1 MNASPTAAS
10 GYSSLDTATFAQHE
24 RLVTL
29 RTPLDAAL
37 RTPLTV
43 ARYTLHE
50 GVDTL
55 FSLRIDCLA
64 SSAQLDVA
72 SLLGKEIT
80 LSQRLADGGWRR
92 WHAVVESVEA
102 RGSDGGVAR
111 YRIAAG
117 PWLGALAWR
126 RDSFVYQDKTA
137 ADVLAE
143 LFSDYPLSAHSFA
156 HTGDLPTR
164 PIRTQYRET
173 DLAFVLRVLAEEGL
187 SFRFDHDQADGDGDG
202 RAARHTLVIFDAQ
215 TELPQA
221 PGAAVRFH
229 RSDATETEDAIGRFG
244 VARRITANK
253 VTRASWN
260 DRALAAPAAQAQADI
275 GELPEL
281 EDYEDTGYLRYAD
294 TGAAERDAQRGLR
307 AHQARVVRYEG
318 EGTARALAPG
328 HRFTL
333 SQHARYEG
341 GDSGGNTGG
350 KDGELRDL
358 GDNHYVL
365 LSITHEA
372 ANNLGK
378 QIAEQLAIEG
388 VEAGSYRNG
397 FSAQPAAAAIA
408 APWRPRPQAPESMV
422 ALVMAASDAPIST
435 GRDLRIKV
443 QFPWQ
448 RGEKPVTG
456 GLRHRSHGDDQ
467 GNAPGDDTSGTWLRV
482 ATWQAGPNWGGNHLP
497 RHGTEVLV
505 EFLDSDID
513 QPVVTAQLYN
523 DADLP
528 PWQAGVDT
536 DTDHPG
542 TLSGWHSK
550 SLGDGG
556 YNQWLLDDAS
566 EQLRVRMAS
575 SAGASQLGLGFLVAQ
590 RPEDTQRGAW
600 RGTGFELRSDAW
612 TVLRAGQ
619 GMLVSTTA
627 RALGES
633 TAADTKEALVLLR
646 GAQESAVRLHDS
658 ASQRQARGLAANASH
673 DTLIESLDPQAKG
686 RYPDAVSGQPARKP
700 GDGAREGD
708 APVERID
715 GARMVLDSPETMNF
729 ATPATALLHAGE
741 NLHLTSQE
749 DTLVS
754 AAQTVAYASG
764 QSATLY
770 SHNVGVQVIAGGGPV
785 SLHAHT
791 DKLLGEAGQD
801 ITITSSTEGIEILAQ
816 QRITLQADGATV
828 TLDGADIR
836 FTGPAELSVKA
847 ASHSFIGP
855 ASDTASLPGL
865 PQTNIDDPMIVTANI
880 VHKAANTPIAAL
892 AGMAGL
898 GGAGAGGGLA
908 GGLGDLGGLAAQ
920 ALPGGGA
927 LGSINGL
934 TGTLAAAAQ
943 GAGGML
949 GKVASLG
956 EMAGAGA
963 SGLASK
969 ALGALPGG
977 IGQSLQGAYGVA
989 QSATGLAS
997 SVTGALGGAG
1007 GLSSIGGI
1015 AQGASGLASSL
1026 GGALPGAG
1034 GLTSAVGGALQGAA
1048 GMAGAAAGA
1057 VQQTIGAAGQMAS
1070 QAIGGVTGTLA
1081 QGAGSAV
1088 QGIGGM
1094 MPGAMPGA
1102 GAATAGIAQGVTQG
1116 VGQGLA
1122 GALGGGAATGT
1133 GGMAGAGIASG
1144 SALGGT
1150 GAGTVAVASTAGTG
1164 AVAGLGASGASVA
1177 TGGGLP
1183 GGTNTSTGLAGASP
1197 ALGGPGGTPGARTGG
1212 IAQPGAQAPAAYA
1225 SQASVGTGNATG
1237 LPAGGQAMS
1246 PAGAATLPGGGAST
1260 AAGWQAGNPS
1270 ASAPSGTTIATAGAQ
1285 GVSAGAPQGAALRAG
1300 GAGSLGSH
1308 AAGAVSGQASST
1320 AAASNW
1326 SGASAGGTTGSIAGA
1341 SAGAGVT
1348 AQGLRGASAGTG
1360 VTAANVP
1367 GMPAATFGAAGS
1379 SLPGSPG
1386 MGHATR
1392 LAGGASSASS
1402 GMHALA
1408 SSPGNG
1414 LPQAG
1419 GATALSGN
1427 GLQGMTTGAAHANAL
1442 SAPNLHG
1449 VPLDS
1454 GSAQAL
1460 ASHGTTSASPL
1471 HGAASQAHPSAP
1483 RHSTAS
1489 AIASQAN
1496 GLGGVP
1502 GASGLAGASA
1512 LTAGA
1517 GAGAALAGGMG
1528 GAGGIGSLASNL
1540 SSLAGTAASL
1550 GALPGAT
1557 TLAQAAEAAS
1567 ALAARFTSVPQAVL
1581 TGTQAG
1587 TAATVTTGISGA
1599 PMHGAGIGSATAG
1612 GMGSIQGGIGASQTA
1627 GIGPIGAAI
1636 GGQAG
1641 AHTSALPGHGAAGIG
1656 LGSAD
1661 ASIVNAGGLNGGA
1674 FDAAGT
1680 HTIGTHGLPAGIG
1693 AAGTQTTGGM
1703 QAGAV
1708 IGAGGVGT
1716 LGSAQAGAGQPG
1728 IGAAGATFSGMGA
1741 PGITPAGGA
1750 ALPGA
1755 GMNVP
1760 GSPGT
1765 GLPGNGIAAGA
1776 GGVATGASGAGA
1788 ISPASGAAYGAS
1800 GSGTSLPT
1808 ASSTPTGA
1816 SGAGGAAAQAGT
1828 AYPGG
1833 ATANGPA
1840 TPNTASLPANSQAA
1854 TGQARA
1860 GAGTAAGGQSGATHG
1875 TGAGAGAG
1883 TGTGTGASSPAH
1895 AAQGTAAQPTNPTQT
1910 PGAPA
1915 GTAGAQGASAGQ
1927 PGNAAPAAGA
1937 PNAPASGANP
1947 AGAASATSSGATP
1960 AAATGVTATN
1970 GAAPAGAAAAP
1981 AGTLAGA
1988 TPTTTPGAAAGISAT
2003 PATGVSVAASSGSS
2017 MSAAAILGGGGL
2029 GAIASSAMGG
2039 TGAGAGLAQT
2049 VSASVG
2055 QVASSA
2061 AQGLGGMANQALG
2074 KVGFA
2079 TFSTADAQPSPG
2091 TQAAGAPPGGT
2102 LDQAIGGAVAGAVTG
2117 AISGGKHDKVLAWAA
2132 AGAVLLPLA
2141 GKALSSILGGANGQ
2155 GGLGTPSDGDVIP
2168 RPTFPGDTASGSPG
2182 WPAATGAG
2190 AGGARASSS
2199 PSTYSGKS
2207 GSHLQYV
2214 NLKAREDRWND
2225 GRALDS
2231 LDRQTSK
2238 PRIHVKFNKPG
2249 AHTFTIKVIPGKDNI
2264 QYSAREQGRRESYKD
2279 VSTAVRTYT
2288 TKADGTYIVDDI
2300 TLPAAGLNTYTFE
2313 VRDSRNQLV
2322 MTETVETARRIY
2334 IQEVVL
2340 PGHRPGDPANDVSP
2354 ALAEF
2359 KRLGIDVVQLPRV
2372 TGPTTGNINVD
2383 YEVGRQLLIG
2393 NASTSYLRSE
2403 GPAHEPYTIAVCHVQ
2418 SLASKAG
2425 LNRVVTNAIAGPGQ
2439 GGVQIP
2445 LLDPDGNPYNLWHG
2459 IDDEPWFIN
2468 AEFTYVDERGRSRTV
2483 PFPLER
2489 LRPWFSDPTQP
2500 HECNL
2505 ILARM
2510 NDFLPTVVSGTLTVQ
2525 VYVITGVAA
2534 GVAYSGGNLIA
2545 VATYDPWERTATDYQ
2560 LETLVHELGH
2570 AIGMTPSGPNWA
2582 NDPNAWEDFDES
2594 KLDRIPN
2601 FYSEAGNHC
2610 HYGQPKMAE
2619 KQYVYH
2625 TGDCVMYGGDT
2636 TSIQFCPDC
2645 AKGVRKVDLSK
2656 GWLRFKL

>member
-1 MNASPTAAS
+1 MSMNASPTAAS

-29 RTPLDAAL
+29 RTPLDAA
-37 RTPLTV
+37 LTV

-102 RGSDGGVAR
+102 LGSDGGVAR
-111 YRIAAG
+111 YRIVAG

-173 DLAFVLRVLAEEGL
+173 DLAFVQRVLAEEGL

-202 RAARHTLVIFDAQ
+202 RAARHTLVIFDAE

-244 VARRITANK
+244 VARRVTANK

-294 TGAAERDAQRGLR
+294 TAVAERDAQRGLR

-341 GDSGGNTGG
+341 GNAGG
-350 KDGELRDL
+350 KDGELRDV

-378 QIAEQLAIEG
+378 QIAQQLAIDG
-388 VEAGSYRNG
+388 VEAGSYRNS

-422 ALVMAASDAPIST
+422 ALVMAASEAPIST

-448 RGEKPVTG
+448 RGEKPVEG
-456 GLRHRSHGDDQ
+456 GLAHRSHGDGQ

-528 PWQAGVDT
+528 PWSAGVDT
-536 DTDHPG
+536 ETDHPG

-556 YNQWLLDDAS
+556 YNQWLLDDTA

-575 SAGASQLGLGFLVAQ
+575 SAGVSQLNLGFMVTQ

-633 TAADTKEALVLLR
+633 TAADMKETLVLLR

-658 ASQRQARGLAANASH
+658 AAQRQARGLAANASH
-673 DTLIESLDPQAKG
+673 DTLIESLDPEAKG
-686 RYPDAVSGQPARKP
+686 RYPDSVSGQPARKP
-700 GDGAREGD
+700 GDDAREGD

-729 ATPATALLHAGE
+729 ATPATAVLHAGE

-749 DTLVS
+749 DSLIS
-754 AAQTVAYASG
+754 GARTVAYASG

-791 DKLLGEAGQD
+791 DKLLGDAGED
-801 ITITSSTEGIEILAQ
+801 ITITSTSEGIEILAQ
-816 QRITLQADGATV
+816 QRITLQADGASV

-836 FTGPAELSVKA
+836 FTGPGILSVKA

-855 ASDTASLPGL
+855 ASDAASLPGL
-865 PQTNIDDPMIVTANI
+865 PQTAIDDPMIVSASI
-880 VHKAANTPIAAL
+880 MHKAANTPIAAI
-892 AGMAGL
+892 ASATGL
-898 GGAGAGGGLA
+898 GGTGAGAGLA

-920 ALPGGGA
+920 ALAGGGTLA
-927 LGSINGL
+927 GINGL
-934 TGTLAAAAQ
+934 PGSLAAAAQ
-943 GAGGML
+943 GAGGLL
-949 GKVASLG
+949 GSVASVG
-956 EMAGAGA
+956 EMASAGA
-963 SGLASK
+963 SGLASR

-977 IGQSLQGAYGVA
+977 MGQTLQNAYGTASGLVSSA
-989 QSATGLAS
+989 SGVMQSANGLAS
-997 SVTGALGGAG
+997 SVGALGGAG
-1007 GLSSIGGI
+1007 GLSSLGG
-1015 AQGASGLASSL
+1015 AVQGASGLASSL
-1026 GGALPGAG
+1026 GSALPGASG
-1034 GLTSAVGGALQGAA
+1034 MMASVGNAIPGAAGLTSAVGGALQGAG

-1057 VQQTIGAAGQMAS
+1057 MQQTMGAAGQ
-1070 QAIGGVTGTLA
+1070 AISGVTGTLA

-1088 QGIGGM
+1088 QGIGGAM
-1094 MPGAMPGA
+1094 SGVMPGA

-1116 VGQGLA
+1116 VGQGLS
-1122 GALGGGAATGT
+1122 GALGAGG
-1133 GGMAGAGIASG
+1133 I
-1144 SALGGT
+1144 T
-1150 GAGTVAVASTAGTG
+1150 GAGG
-1164 AVAGLGASGASVA
+1164 
-1177 TGGGLP
+1177 
-1183 GGTNTSTGLAGASP
+1183 
-1197 ALGGPGGTPGARTGG
+1197 
-1212 IAQPGAQAPAAYA
+1212 
-1225 SQASVGTGNATG
+1225 
-1237 LPAGGQAMS
+1237 
-1246 PAGAATLPGGGAST
+1246 
-1260 AAGWQAGNPS
+1260 S
-1270 ASAPSGTTIATAGAQ
+1270 A
-1285 GVSAGAPQGAALRAG
+1285 
-1300 GAGSLGSH
+1300 
-1308 AAGAVSGQASST
+1308 
-1320 AAASNW
+1320 
-1326 SGASAGGTTGSIAGA
+1326 
-1341 SAGAGVT
+1341 
-1348 AQGLRGASAGTG
+1348 
-1360 VTAANVP
+1360 
-1367 GMPAATFGAAGS
+1367 F
-1379 SLPGSPG
+1379 
-1386 MGHATR
+1386 
-1392 LAGGASSASS
+1392 GASSASGAVVGAAGA
-1402 GMHALA
+1402 GMTAPLGGSHAGMPGSALA
-1408 SSPGNG
+1408 GNPGNAG
-1414 LPQAG
+1414 ANTGMGTQAGLGAATGSSNMSVGQPGAGGLAHAGSAPASAGSAAGPFSNTSSLPASGAAGTPAGGTHVAAGWQGTGPMAPANAPGVSQGTGLLAGNMATGNGGQLGAMPGQAGTPAAGFANQEGVSGIGAGGGIASPHSGAAISSQGLHSTTLDARETGMPGVSPSALTASGGGLVTTGNAHTAGLAGGAGNLPQAG
-1419 GATALSGN
+1419 AATAALHGGN
-1427 GLQGMTTGAAHANAL
+1427 LGTGMPRAGLADSRAL
-1442 SAPNLHG
+1442 SAPNMHG
-1449 VPLDS
+1449 VPLDTGS
-1454 GSAQAL
+1454 VQSLSSHSTTSSASALSAQASL
-1460 ASHGTTSASPL
+1460 TAHSPL
-1471 HGAASQAHPSAP
+1471 QGTAAPSTP
-1483 RHSTAS
+1483 TA
-1489 AIASQAN
+1489 IT
-1496 GLGGVP
+1496 
-1502 GASGLAGASA
+1502 SGLSGTAGTSGLVGVSA
-1512 LTAGA
+1512 LAAGA
-1517 GAGAALAGGMG
+1517 GAGASLAGGLS
-1528 GAGGIGSLASNL
+1528 GASGLASNL
-1540 SSLAGTAASL
+1540 SSLASTAASL

-1557 TLAQAAEAAS
+1557 TLAQAADAAA
-1567 ALAARFTSVPQAVL
+1567 ALAARFTSVPQSVMTGAVP
-1581 TGTQAG
+1581 G
-1587 TAATVTTGISGA
+1587 TATSITGISGA
-1599 PMHGAGIGSATAG
+1599 PMTGTHTAGIGGAGIGSVGMTATGSASAG
-1612 GMGSIQGGIGASQTA
+1612 LGGVTA
-1627 GIGPIGAAI
+1627 GIGQAGT
-1636 GGQAG
+1636 QAG
-1641 AHTSALPGHGAAGIG
+1641 AFPGQVATGIG
-1656 LGSAD
+1656 ATNNGMPGLGGGALGNTATGSID
-1661 ASIVNAGGLNGGA
+1661 ASGLPSSAMGAGTVADAGGLGA
-1674 FDAAGT
+1674 
-1680 HTIGTHGLPAGIG
+1680 
-1693 AAGTQTTGGM
+1693 
-1703 QAGAV
+1703 
-1708 IGAGGVGT
+1708 
-1716 LGSAQAGAGQPG
+1716 LGSAQASASQAGMGGAGQGLGGIGGANPVASGGANLPG
-1728 IGAAGATFSGMGA
+1728 IGAGAGTSVGATVPGTPGTGFANPGGIAGTHGAPNGIPGANASGAQASTGQGPLQSGASLPASGSTQAGATTGSTHAGAAYSGNPAAQGGSAAAGGQPAAGQPYANTGA
-1741 PGITPAGGA
+1741 SQTGTGTTAGTTTPAGNPANAQGGVTGGQAGSAPGNPTSASGQPSQQAGA
-1750 ALPGA
+1750 APQGA
-1755 GMNVP
+1755 A
-1760 GSPGT
+1760 S
-1765 GLPGNGIAAGA
+1765 AQ
-1776 GGVATGASGAGA
+1776 TGASGA
-1788 ISPASGAAYGAS
+1788 
-1800 GSGTSLPT
+1800 TNT
-1808 ASSTPTGA
+1808 TGNA
-1816 SGAGGAAAQAGT
+1816 AGGAGAAN
-1828 AYPGG
+1828 P
-1833 ATANGPA
+1833 
-1840 TPNTASLPANSQAA
+1840 
-1854 TGQARA
+1854 
-1860 GAGTAAGGQSGATHG
+1860 AGTAAPSASANAPAGANPGVSSGAT
-1875 TGAGAGAG
+1875 
-1883 TGTGTGASSPAH
+1883 
-1895 AAQGTAAQPTNPTQT
+1895 AAN
-1910 PGAPA
+1910 
-1915 GTAGAQGASAGQ
+1915 
-1927 PGNAAPAAGA
+1927 GNAGIAAGST
-1937 PNAPASGANP
+1937 PATAM
-1947 AGAASATSSGATP
+1947 SGATP
-1960 AAATGVTATN
+1960 AT
-1970 GAAPAGAAAAP
+1970 
-1981 AGTLAGA
+1981 AGTVAGV
-1988 TPTTTPGAAAGISAT
+1988 AT
-2003 PATGVSVAASSGSS
+2003 PASASAISGTAASGGG

-2029 GAIASSAMGG
+2029 AAVAGSAMSSP
-2039 TGAGAGLAQT
+2039 GLAQT
-2049 VSASVG
+2049 ISTSVG
-2055 QVASSA
+2055 QAASSA
-2061 AQGLGGMANQALG
+2061 AQGIGGFANQALG
-2074 KVGFA
+2074 KVGLPMMSA
-2079 TFSTADAQPSPG
+2079 QAPAETSTS
-2091 TQAAGAPPGGT
+2091 GAVGGGGITGGGT

-2141 GKALSSILGGANGQ
+2141 GKALSSILGGDAS
-2155 GGLGTPSDGDVIP
+2155 GGGATRPGDGDVIP
-2168 RPTFPGDTASGSPG
+2168 KPPFPGADTSGSPG
-2182 WPAATGAG
+2182 WPSATDGA
-2190 AGGARASSS
+2190 ASSNRAPSTS
-2199 PSTYSGKS
+2199 PSSYSGKS

-2249 AHTFTIKVIPGKDNI
+2249 AHTFTIKVVPGKDNI
-2264 QYSAREQGRRESYKD
+2264 QYSAAEQGRRASYKD
-2279 VSTAVRTYT
+2279 VGTSVRTYT

-2300 TLPAAGLNTYTFE
+2300 SLPAAGLNTYTFE
-2313 VRDSRNQLV
+2313 VRDARNQLV
-2322 MTETVETARRIY
+2322 MTETVETARRFY
-2334 IQEVVL
+2334 IQELVL
-2340 PGHRPGDPANDVSP
+2340 PGQRPGDPANDVSP

-2359 KRLGIDVVQLPRV
+2359 KRLGIDVVQLPRA
-2372 TGPTTGNINVD
+2372 TGPTTGNINID
-2383 YEVGRQLLIG
+2383 YESGRQLLMG
-2393 NASTSYLRSE
+2393 NATRPYQGSE

-2418 SLASKAG
+2418 SLASKDG
-2425 LNRVVTNAIAGPGQ
+2425 FTQPIVVDAIAGPGQ
-2439 GGVQIP
+2439 GGAVIP
-2445 LLDPDGNPYNLWHG
+2445 LVDGTGTGYFLWHG
-2459 IDDEPWFIN
+2459 IDNDPWFID
-2468 AEFTYVDERGRSRTV
+2468 AEFSYVDEKGKSRTV
-2483 PFPLER
+2483 KFPVER
-2489 LRPWFSDPTQP
+2489 LRPWPNDPKMPNACAT
-2500 HECNL
+2500 

-2510 NDFLPTVVSGTLTVQ
+2510 NDFTPTVVKGSLAVK
-2525 VYVITGVAA
+2525 VYVMTGAAA

-2545 VATYDPWERTATDYQ
+2545 VATYDPWDRTDTGYQ

-2582 NDPNAWEDFDES
+2582 SDPNAWEDFDES

-2619 KQYVYH
+2619 SDYVQH

-2636 TSIQFCPDC
+2636 TSIKFCPDC
-2645 AKGVRKVDLSK
+2645 SKGVRKVDLSK

>member
-37 RTPLTV
+37 TV

-72 SLLGKEIT
+72 SLLAKEIT

-102 RGSDGGVAR
+102 LGSDGGVAR
-111 YRIAAG
+111 YRIVAG

-173 DLAFVLRVLAEEGL
+173 DLAFVQRVLAEEGL

-202 RAARHTLVIFDAQ
+202 DGRAARHTLVIFDAE

-244 VARRITANK
+244 VARRVTANK

-294 TGAAERDAQRGLR
+294 TAVAERDAQRGLR

-341 GDSGGNTGG
+341 GASGGNAGG
-350 KDGELRDL
+350 KDGELRDV

-378 QIAEQLAIEG
+378 QIAQQLAIDG
-388 VEAGSYRNG
+388 VEAGSYRNS

-422 ALVMAASDAPIST
+422 ALVMAASEAPIST

-448 RGEKPVTG
+448 RGEKPVEG
-456 GLRHRSHGDDQ
+456 GLAHRSHGDGQ

-497 RHGTEVLV
+497 RAGTEVLV

-528 PWQAGVDT
+528 PWPAGVDT
-536 DTDHPG
+536 ETDHPG

-556 YNQWLLDDAS
+556 YNQWLLDDTA

-575 SAGASQLGLGFLVAQ
+575 SAGVSQLNLGFMVTQ
-590 RPEDTQRGAW
+590 RPEDTVRGAW

-633 TAADTKEALVLLR
+633 TAADMKEALVLLR
-646 GAQESAVRLHDS
+646 GAQESALRLHDS

-686 RYPDAVSGQPARKP
+686 RYPDTVSGQPGRKP
-700 GDGAREGD
+700 GDGAREGE

-729 ATPATALLHAGE
+729 ATPATAVLHAGE

-749 DTLVS
+749 DSLVS
-754 AAQTVAYASG
+754 GARTVAYASG

-791 DKLLGEAGQD
+791 DKLLGDAGED
-801 ITITSSTEGIEILAQ
+801 ITITSTSEGIEILAQ
-816 QRITLQADGATV
+816 QRITLQADGASV

-836 FTGPAELSVKA
+836 FTGPGILSVKA

-855 ASDTASLPGL
+855 ASDAASLPGL
-865 PQTNIDDPMIVTANI
+865 PQTSIDDPMIVSASI
-880 VHKAANTPIAAL
+880 MHKPANTPIAAI
-892 AGMAGL
+892 ASAAGL
-898 GGAGAGGGLA
+898 GGAGT
-908 GGLGDLGGLAAQ
+908 GLGDLGGLAAQ
-920 ALPGGGA
+920 ALPGGGT
-927 LGSINGL
+927 LGGINGL
-934 TGTLAAAAQ
+934 SGSLAAAAQ
-943 GAGGML
+943 GAGGLL
-949 GKVASLG
+949 GSVASVG
-956 EMAGAGA
+956 EMASAGA
-963 SGLASK
+963 SGLASR

-977 IGQSLQGAYGVA
+977 MGQTLQNAYGTASGLVSSA
-989 QSATGLAS
+989 SGVMQSANGLAS
-997 SVTGALGGAG
+997 SVGALGAAG
-1007 GLSSIGGI
+1007 GLSSLGG
-1015 AQGASGLASSL
+1015 AVQGASGLASSL
-1026 GGALPGAG
+1026 GNALPGASG
-1034 GLTSAVGGALQGAA
+1034 MMASVGNAIPGATGLTSAVGGALQGAG
-1048 GMAGAAAGA
+1048 GMAAAAAGA
-1057 VQQTIGAAGQMAS
+1057 MQQTLGAAGQ
-1070 QAIGGVTGTLA
+1070 AIGGATGTLA
-1081 QGAGSAV
+1081 QGAGNVV
-1088 QGIGGM
+1088 QGVGGAM
-1094 MPGAMPGA
+1094 SGVMPGA
-1102 GAATAGIAQGVTQG
+1102 GAATAGISQGVTQG
-1116 VGQGLA
+1116 IGQGLS
-1122 GALGGGAATGT
+1122 GALGAGGVAGT
-1133 GGMAGAGIASG
+1133 GGTAFAASGATAGAAGAGMAAPLGGAQAGTPGCALAGNPG
-1144 SALGGT
+1144 SA
-1150 GAGTVAVASTAGTG
+1150 GANTVTH
-1164 AVAGLGASGASVA
+1164 AGLGAATAGPGMSMGQPGVGAAGLSHAGAAPVTAGSAAGQLTHSPSLSASGTPASGNHVAAGWQGTGPMAPANAPGVSQGTGLHAGMA
-1177 TGGGLP
+1177 TGNGGPMGTLP
-1183 GGTNTSTGLAGASP
+1183 GQAST
-1197 ALGGPGGTPGARTGG
+1197 
-1212 IAQPGAQAPAAYA
+1212 PAAYA
-1225 SQASVGTGNATG
+1225 SGFTSPEGASGVGAAGGIANPRSEAAIASQGLHGTNLGARETGMPGFSPSAVTTSGGG
-1237 LPAGGQAMS
+1237 LP
-1246 PAGAATLPGGGAST
+1246 PPGHAH
-1260 AAGWQAGNPS
+1260 AAG
-1270 ASAPSGTTIATAGAQ
+1270 
-1285 GVSAGAPQGAALRAG
+1285 LAG
-1300 GAGSLGSH
+1300 GAGSL
-1308 AAGAVSGQASST
+1308 
-1320 AAASNW
+1320 
-1326 SGASAGGTTGSIAGA
+1326 
-1341 SAGAGVT
+1341 
-1348 AQGLRGASAGTG
+1348 
-1360 VTAANVP
+1360 
-1367 GMPAATFGAAGS
+1367 
-1379 SLPGSPG
+1379 
-1386 MGHATR
+1386 
-1392 LAGGASSASS
+1392 
-1402 GMHALA
+1402 
-1408 SSPGNG
+1408 
-1414 LPQAG
+1414 PQAG
-1419 GATALSGN
+1419 AATAALPHGGN
-1427 GLQGMTTGAAHANAL
+1427 FGTGMPRAGVAEARPL
-1442 SAPNLHG
+1442 SAPNIHG
-1449 VPLDS
+1449 VPLDT
-1454 GSAQAL
+1454 GSIQSL
-1460 ASHGTTSASPL
+1460 SSHGTTS
-1471 HGAASQAHPSAP
+1471 SAP
-1483 RHSTAS
+1483 ALPAQASLTAPSSQRGTATPNTSS
-1489 AIASQAN
+1489 AITPHFSGTA
-1496 GLGGVP
+1496 GT
-1502 GASGLAGASA
+1502 SGLMGVSA

-1517 GAGAALAGGMG
+1517 GAGASLAGGLS
-1528 GAGGIGSLASNL
+1528 GASGLASNL
-1540 SSLAGTAASL
+1540 SSLASTAASL

-1557 TLAQAAEAAS
+1557 TLAQAADAAA
-1567 ALAARFTSVPQAVL
+1567 ALAARFTSVPQSVMTGAVP
-1581 TGTQAG
+1581 G
-1587 TAATVTTGISGA
+1587 TATSVTGISGA
-1599 PMHGAGIGSATAG
+1599 PMTGMHTAGTGGAGIGSVGMTTTGSAASGLG
-1612 GMGSIQGGIGASQTA
+1612 GVTA
-1627 GIGPIGAAI
+1627 GIGQGHTQTGTLSGQVATGIGATND
-1636 GGQAG
+1636 GM
-1641 AHTSALPGHGAAGIG
+1641 PG
-1656 LGSAD
+1656 LGGNSHGTFATGTID
-1661 ASIVNAGGLNGGA
+1661 ANGLPSGAMGAGTVAGAGGLGA
-1674 FDAAGT
+1674 
-1680 HTIGTHGLPAGIG
+1680 
-1693 AAGTQTTGGM
+1693 
-1703 QAGAV
+1703 
-1708 IGAGGVGT
+1708 
-1716 LGSAQAGAGQPG
+1716 LGSAQASGGQAGLGAAGPGLANVGGTNLPG
-1728 IGAAGATFSGMGA
+1728 IGAGAGTSVGATVPGTPGTGFANPGGMAGANGTLSGIPGAQASAGQDPRLSGASLPTSASTQAGATGA
-1741 PGITPAGGA
+1741 TTGGA
-1750 ALPGA
+1750 
-1755 GMNVP
+1755 N
-1760 GSPGT
+1760 
-1765 GLPGNGIAAGA
+1765 
-1776 GGVATGASGAGA
+1776 
-1788 ISPASGAAYGAS
+1788 
-1800 GSGTSLPT
+1800 
-1808 ASSTPTGA
+1808 
-1816 SGAGGAAAQAGT
+1816 AGT
-1828 AYPGG
+1828 AYPG
-1833 ATANGPA
+1833 NPA
-1840 TPNTASLPANSQAA
+1840 AEGGSSV
-1854 TGQARA
+1854 
-1860 GAGTAAGGQSGATHG
+1860 AGGQSATG
-1875 TGAGAGAG
+1875 QSYAGASQAG
-1883 TGTGTGASSPAH
+1883 TGTATGTTTPAGHPANAQGGVTGGQASSAP
-1895 AAQGTAAQPTNPTQT
+1895 GNP
-1910 PGAPA
+1910 APA
-1915 GTAGAQGASAGQ
+1915 STSGQPSQQAGATPQG
-1927 PGNAAPAAGA
+1927 AAPAQAGA
-1937 PNAPASGANP
+1937 SGTPNTTGSAVGGADAAHQAGSASPATAANVPAGANP
-1947 AGAASATSSGATP
+1947 GVSSGATATSGNAGIAVGGTAATPMNGTAP
-1960 AAATGVTATN
+1960 AAAGTVAGV
-1970 GAAPAGAAAAP
+1970 
-1981 AGTLAGA
+1981 
-1988 TPTTTPGAAAGISAT
+1988 AT
-2003 PATGVSVAASSGSS
+2003 PASASAISGTAASGSG

-2029 GAIASSAMGG
+2029 AAVTGSAMSSP
-2039 TGAGAGLAQT
+2039 GLAQT
-2049 VSASVG
+2049 ISTSVG
-2055 QVASSA
+2055 QAATSA
-2061 AQGLGGMANQALG
+2061 AQGIGGLANQALG
-2074 KVGFA
+2074 KVGLPMM
-2079 TFSTADAQPSPG
+2079 SAQAPAETGASG
-2091 TQAAGAPPGGT
+2091 TAGAGGMTGAGT

-2141 GKALSSILGGANGQ
+2141 GKALSSILGGDASS
-2155 GGLGTPSDGDVIP
+2155 GGAARPGDGGIIP
-2168 RPTFPGDTASGSPG
+2168 KPPFPGADPSGSPG
-2182 WPAATGAG
+2182 WPSATGG
-2190 AGGARASSS
+2190 AASNRAPSTS

-2214 NLKAREDRWND
+2214 NLKSREDRWND

-2231 LDRQTSK
+2231 QDRQTSK

-2264 QYSAREQGRRESYKD
+2264 QYSANEQGRRASYKD

-2300 TLPAAGLNTYTFE
+2300 SLPAAGLNTYTFE
-2313 VRDSRNQLV
+2313 VRDARNQLV
-2322 MTETVETARRIY
+2322 MTETVETARRFY
-2334 IQEVVL
+2334 IQELVL
-2340 PGHRPGDPANDVSP
+2340 PGQRPGDPANDVSP

-2372 TGPTTGNINVD
+2372 TGPTTGNINID
-2383 YEVGRQLLIG
+2383 YESGRQLLMG
-2393 NASTSYLRSE
+2393 NAMGPYQRSE
-2403 GPAHEPYTIAVCHVQ
+2403 GPDHEPYTIAVCHVQ
-2418 SLASKAG
+2418 SLASKDG
-2425 LNRVVTNAIAGPGQ
+2425 YTQPIVVDAIAGPGQ
-2439 GGVQIP
+2439 GGAVIP
-2445 LLDPDGNPYNLWHG
+2445 LVDGSGAGYFLWHG
-2459 IDDEPWFIN
+2459 IDNDPWFID
-2468 AEFTYVDERGRSRTV
+2468 AEFSYVDEKGKSRTV
-2483 PFPLER
+2483 KFPVER
-2489 LRPWFSDPTQP
+2489 LRPWPSDPKNPNACAT
-2500 HECNL
+2500 

-2510 NDFLPTVVSGTLTVQ
+2510 NDFTPTVVKGSLAVK
-2525 VYVITGVAA
+2525 VYVMTGAAA

-2545 VATYDPWERTATDYQ
+2545 VATYDPWDRTDTGYQ

-2619 KQYVYH
+2619 SDYVQH

-2636 TSIQFCPDC
+2636 TSIKFCPDC
-2645 AKGVRKVDLSK
+2645 SKGVRKVDLSK

>member
-29 RTPLDAAL
+29 RTPLDAA
-37 RTPLTV
+37 LTV

-102 RGSDGGVAR
+102 LGSDGGVAR
-111 YRIAAG
+111 YRIVAG

-173 DLAFVLRVLAEEGL
+173 DLAFVQRVLAEEGL

-202 RAARHTLVIFDAQ
+202 RAARHTLVIFDAE

-244 VARRITANK
+244 VVRRVTANK

-294 TGAAERDAQRGLR
+294 TAVAERDAQRGLR

-341 GDSGGNTGG
+341 GASGGNAGG
-350 KDGELRDL
+350 KDGELRDV

-378 QIAEQLAIEG
+378 QIAQQLAIDG
-388 VEAGSYRNG
+388 VEAGSYRNS

-422 ALVMAASDAPIST
+422 ALVMAASEAPIST

-448 RGEKPVTG
+448 RGEKPVEG
-456 GLRHRSHGDDQ
+456 GLAHRSHGDGQ

-550 SLGDGG
+550 GLGDGG

-633 TAADTKEALVLLR
+633 TAADMKEALVLLR

-686 RYPDAVSGQPARKP
+686 RYPDTVSGQPARKP
-700 GDGAREGD
+700 GDGAREGE

-836 FTGPAELSVKA
+836 FAGPAELSVKA

-855 ASDTASLPGL
+855 ASDAASLPGL
-865 PQTNIDDPMIVTANI
+865 PQTSVDDPMIVTANI

-898 GGAGAGGGLA
+898 GGAGVAGGLP

-920 ALPGGGA
+920 ALPGGGT

-1057 VQQTIGAAGQMAS
+1057 VQQTVGAAGQMAS

-1094 MPGAMPGA
+1094 MPGAGA
-1102 GAATAGIAQGVTQG
+1102 SAATAGIAQGVTQG

-1122 GALGGGAATGT
+1122 GALGGGAGAGA
-1133 GGMAGAGIASG
+1133 GGIAGAGIAG
-1144 SALGGT
+1144 GAGLGGT
-1150 GAGTVAVASTAGTG
+1150 GAGTVAVASTG
-1164 AVAGLGASGASVA
+1164 AVAGLGASGTSVA
-1177 TGGGLP
+1177 TSGGLP
-1183 GGTNTSTGLAGASP
+1183 AGTNTSANTSAGLAGASP
-1197 ALGGPGGTPGARTGG
+1197 ALAGQGGMPAAHTGG
-1212 IAQPGAQAPAAYA
+1212 IGQPGAPASSAYA
-1225 SQASVGTGNATG
+1225 SQASVGAASAGAGSASG
-1237 LPAGGQAMS
+1237 LPAGGQALS
-1246 PAGAATLPGGGAST
+1246 PTGAAPVTSGSAST
-1260 AAGWQAGNPS
+1260 AAGWQGGNPS
-1270 ASAPSGTTIATAGAQ
+1270 ASAPSGTTITTAGAQ
-1285 GVSAGAPQGAALRAG
+1285 GVSAGVPQGAAPQAG
-1300 GAGSLGSH
+1300 GTGSRASH

-1320 AAASNW
+1320 AATSNW
-1326 SGASAGGTTGSIAGA
+1326 SGASAGGTAGSIAGA
-1341 SAGAGVT
+1341 PAGASMT
-1348 AQGLRGASAGTG
+1348 AQGLRGANAGTG
-1360 VTAANVP
+1360 VTAANTP
-1367 GMPAATFGAAGS
+1367 GILASSLGAAGG

-1386 MGHATR
+1386 MGQATS
-1392 LAGGASSASS
+1392 LASGGAASASS

-1408 SSPGNG
+1408 SSHGNG

-1419 GATALSGN
+1419 GATALAGN
-1427 GLQGMTTGAAHANAL
+1427 GLQGMTTGAARANAL
-1442 SAPNLHG
+1442 SPPNLHG
-1449 VPLDS
+1449 VPLDT

-1460 ASHGTTSASPL
+1460 ASHGATSASPL
-1471 HGAASQAHPSAP
+1471 HGAASQAHPSTP

-1496 GLGGVP
+1496 GLGGAP
-1502 GASGLAGASA
+1502 GASGFAGASA

-1587 TAATVTTGISGA
+1587 TVSTVTTGISGA
-1599 PMHGAGIGSATAG
+1599 PMHSAGIGSATAG
-1612 GMGSIQGGIGASQTA
+1612 AMGSIQGGIGASQTA
-1627 GIGPIGAAI
+1627 GTGPIGAAI

-1641 AHTSALPGHGAAGIG
+1641 AQTSALPGHGAAGIG

-1661 ASIVNAGGLNGGA
+1661 TSIVNAGGLNGGA
-1674 FDAAGT
+1674 FGAAGA

-1693 AAGTQTTGGM
+1693 AAGAQTTGGT
-1703 QAGAV
+1703 QAGAI

-1716 LGSAQAGAGQPG
+1716 LGSAQAGAGQAG
-1728 IGAAGATFSGMGA
+1728 IGAAGATLSGMEA

-1776 GGVATGASGAGA
+1776 GA
-1788 ISPASGAAYGAS
+1788 ISSASGAAYGAS
-1800 GSGTSLPT
+1800 GSGTGLPA

-1816 SGAGGAAAQAGT
+1816 PGAGSSVAHAGA

-1840 TPNTASLPANSQAA
+1840 RPDTTSLPANSQAA
-1854 TGQARA
+1854 TGQAHA
-1860 GAGTAAGGQSGATHG
+1860 GASTAAGAQSGATP
-1875 TGAGAGAG
+1875 GAGAGAG
-1883 TGTGTGASSPAH
+1883 AGASSPAH
-1895 AAQGTAAQPTNPTQT
+1895 AAQGTTAGTAAQPANPTQVS
-1910 PGAPA
+1910 GAPA

-1927 PGNAAPAAGA
+1927 PGSAAPAAGA

-1947 AGAASATSSGATP
+1947 AGAASATSSSATP

-1970 GAAPAGAAAAP
+1970 GAVPAGAAAP

-1988 TPTTTPGAAAGISAT
+1988 SPTAMPGAAAGINAA

-2029 GAIASSAMGG
+2029 GAIASSAVGG

-2055 QVASSA
+2055 QVAASA
-2061 AQGLGGMANQALG
+2061 AQGLGGIANQALG
-2074 KVGFA
+2074 KVGLA

-2091 TQAAGAPPGGT
+2091 MQAAGAPPGGT

-2141 GKALSSILGGANGQ
+2141 GKALSSILGGTNGQ
-2155 GGLGTPSDGDVIP
+2155 GGLGAPSDGDVIP
-2168 RPTFPGDTASGSPG
+2168 RPTFPGGTASGSPG

-2190 AGGARASSS
+2190 TGGARASSS
-2199 PSTYSGKS
+2199 PSTYSGRS

-2322 MTETVETARRIY
+2322 MTETVETARRFY
-2334 IQEVVL
+2334 IQEVIL
-2340 PGHRPGDPANDVSP
+2340 PGHRPGDPANDVST

-2425 LNRVVTNAIAGPGQ
+2425 LNRVITNAIAGPGQ

-2619 KQYVYH
+2619 SDYVQH

-2636 TSIQFCPDC
+2636 TSIKFCPEC
-2645 AKGVRKVDLSK
+2645 SKGVRKVDLSK